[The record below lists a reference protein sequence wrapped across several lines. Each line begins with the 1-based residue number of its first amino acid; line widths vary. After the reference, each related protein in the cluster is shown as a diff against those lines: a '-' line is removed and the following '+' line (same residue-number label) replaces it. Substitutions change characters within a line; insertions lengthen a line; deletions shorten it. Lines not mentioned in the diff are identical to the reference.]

1 MDTFYGDDRTV
12 FEITMGGY

>member
-1 MDTFYGDDRTV
+1 MDTFYRDDRTV